1 MRTTNPYKRGWT
13 RAFRKGNIF
22 CSTTDTRRVKLVNTQ
37 WNVVKEEKEGNCDYD
52 KRSISV
58 VICDTEIRHNDDNSS
73 FEVPTSNFYL
83 TTSNPWLTVI
93 LYQGNADRNHK
104 LWNYMLIQIHVYKT
118 IIIHKPTREKAVL
131 KWSDICQVIFPK
143 VRWYTASGCARHHQP
158 PISGWR
164 KGSFTH
170 WKYVTFPR
178 MLCNYIYLR
187 AVMDLVMDLFTSY
200 TVGEHP
206 L

>member
-1 MRTTNPYKRGWT
+1 
-13 RAFRKGNIF
+13 
-22 CSTTDTRRVKLVNTQ
+22 
-37 WNVVKEEKEGNCDYD
+37 
-52 KRSISV
+52 
-58 VICDTEIRHNDDNSS
+58 
-73 FEVPTSNFYL
+73 
-83 TTSNPWLTVI
+83 
-93 LYQGNADRNHK
+93 
-104 LWNYMLIQIHVYKT
+104 MLIQIHVYKT

-187 AVMDLVMDLFTSY
+187 AVMDLGMDLFTSY